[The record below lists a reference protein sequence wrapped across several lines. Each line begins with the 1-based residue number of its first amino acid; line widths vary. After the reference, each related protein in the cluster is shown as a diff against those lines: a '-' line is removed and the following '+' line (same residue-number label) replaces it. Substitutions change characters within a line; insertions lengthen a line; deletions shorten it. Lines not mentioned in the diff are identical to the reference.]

1 MMQWMLFLLPSGHG
15 KWRQWLY
22 WTIFGNL
29 WYYCNGFWCHRLNTS
44 SEVRNGFLA
53 CTQLTPLGSLSN
65 TDAAG
70 TKTSLKFWIHTASN
84 FIVLILSRSIRE
96 MLANFFRSCTSNRMY
111 QSSGKEK
118 ESRFLVFTYSTKRE
132 IRHFHV
138 VVLQWRRRNDE
149 KRKSVINASA
159 ELMFCFSNTSMLF
172 SSFRSVINTG
182 AFSYDERSVITF
194 VF

>member
-1 MMQWMLFLLPSGHG
+1 MFFLLPSGHG

-44 SEVRNGFLA
+44 SEVRHGFLA
-53 CTQLTPLGSLSN
+53 CTELTQLGSLSN
-65 TDAAG
+65 TDGGGYENVPNILNSRCFKLYRAYLI
-70 TKTSLKFWIHTASN
+70 SFNSRNVDKFFSGA
-84 FIVLILSRSIRE
+84 
-96 MLANFFRSCTSNRMY
+96 CTSNRMY

-159 ELMFCFSNTSMLF
+159 ELMFCFLNTSMLF
-172 SSFRSVINTG
+172 SSCRCRR
-182 AFSYDERSVITF
+182 YRRCLRWLRH
-194 VF
+194 